1 MTAFVVD
8 ASVSLAWVFADE
20 ATAATETL
28 LDQLRSDAAS
38 VPGLW
43 RLEVANVLAGA
54 ERRGRIT
61 EAQTTRF
68 ALLLESLPITVHDT
82 PPPLAELLSTARRHG
97 LTAYDATYLLLA
109 VDLGLP
115 IATLDA
121 ELAGAAERA
130 GVALA
135 L

>member
-20 ATAATETL
+20 ETAATERL

-61 EAQTTRF
+61 EAQSTRF
-68 ALLLESLPITVHDT
+68 ALLLESLPITVHVT

-109 VDLGLP
+109 IDLGLP

-121 ELAGAAERA
+121 ELAGAAERT
-130 GVALA
+130 GVALV